1 MILDTVA
8 SVGKTVRLNGWV
20 NTRRDM
26 GKITFIDLR
35 DRSGIAQ
42 IVFVPSELP
51 EGQRE
56 LIKELRPE
64 FVLAITGEVKQRDP
78 KQVNPNIP
86 TGTVEIL
93 AKNLVILN
101 RAKTPPFELDK
112 DTREVNEEV
121 RLKYRYLDLRTPR
134 MLRNLVLRDRVIT
147 HFRDFLHAR
156 GFIEVETPYLYQG
169 TPEGARV
176 FGAVALAPRAV
187 LRAAPVAAAV
197 QAALMVAGVEKYFQI
212 ARCFRDEDQR
222 GDRQPEFT
230 QLDLEMSFVERED
243 VLRLI
248 EEMMIEMVKA
258 CTPEKRIQQIPF
270 PRLSYQAAMDQYGSD
285 KPDLREDKTDPNLL
299 AFCWVLDFP
308 FFERTD
314 DGGWTFSHNPFSA
327 PKPEH
332 MEWLMQKENIPD
344 ILTTQYDIVLNGYE
358 AGGGS
363 IRNHTPE
370 ALRKVFEIL
379 GLSNEDIEAKFGHA
393 RGRSPTALRTAAL
406 RRAWIAS

>member
-1 MILDTVA
+1 
-8 SVGKTVRLNGWV
+8 
-20 NTRRDM
+20 
-26 GKITFIDLR
+26 
-35 DRSGIAQ
+35 
-42 IVFVPSELP
+42 
-51 EGQRE
+51 
-56 LIKELRPE
+56 
-64 FVLAITGEVKQRDP
+64 
-78 KQVNPNIP
+78 
-86 TGTVEIL
+86 
-93 AKNLVILN
+93 
-101 RAKTPPFELDK
+101 
-112 DTREVNEEV
+112 
-121 RLKYRYLDLRTPR
+121 
-134 MLRNLVLRDRVIT
+134 
-147 HFRDFLHAR
+147 
-156 GFIEVETPYLYQG
+156 
-169 TPEGARV
+169 
-176 FGAVALAPRAV
+176 
-187 LRAAPVAAAV
+187 
-197 QAALMVAGVEKYFQI
+197 MVAESKYFQI
-212 ARCFRDEDQR
+212 ARCFLTKTSAATVS
-222 GDRQPEFT
+222 PEFT

-379 GLSNEDIEAKFGHA
+379 GLSNEDIEAKFGHMLEA
-393 RGRSPTALRTAAL
+393 FAYALRRTAAL